1 MCLCAGFED
10 KEAELD
16 RVRVTSRVALANA
29 QEDLKAQIDNSKRMA
44 GKQEQPV
51 YYVENY
57 RCKALLERLRSILES

>member
-1 MCLCAGFED
+1 M
-10 KEAELD
+10 
-16 RVRVTSRVALANA
+16 RVTSRVALANA